1 MGDHDLYETTV
12 EVTITRD
19 STGAVRIVA
28 PHQAYLVVI
37 SGPRVGQR
45 AALGQEPLDIGRG
58 TGCGLQLDADS
69 VSRRHARIEWT
80 GTTHRLLDLGS
91 TNGTFVNEAR
101 ISSREL
107 RDGDRPQI
115 GKVLCK
121 YISGGNIEGAYLE
134 EIQRLM
140 RFDGLTGVHNKRH
153 FDESLQ
159 AAMWQTRQSP
169 RAVGLIVFD
178 LDHFKAI
185 NDTHGHTAGDAVLR
199 QVASVVSEQLSGEQ
213 LLARVGGE
221 EFAVLC
227 PGEGLERVRAL
238 AERIRGEVAARRFA
252 FEELAIPVTVSLGC
266 AERPAGSAE
275 RGVELYERA
284 DARLYAAK
292 SAGRDCVR

>member
-19 STGAVRIVA
+19 ASGAVRIVA

-37 SGPRVGQR
+37 AGPRLGQR
-45 AALGQEPLDIGRG
+45 AALGEQPLEIGRG
-58 TGCGLQLDADS
+58 TGCGLQLDVDS

-80 GTTHRLLDLGS
+80 GVTHRLVDLGS
-91 TNGTFVNEAR
+91 TNGTYVNEAR
-101 ISSREL
+101 ITEREL
-107 RDGDRPQI
+107 ADGDRPQI

-140 RFDGLTGVHNKRH
+140 RYDGLTGVHNKRH

-159 AAMWQTRQSP
+159 AAVWRTRQAP
-169 RAVGLIVFD
+169 APVGLIVFD
-178 LDHFKAI
+178 LDHFKSI

-199 QVASVVSEQLSGEQ
+199 QVSSAVASQVSGSQM
-213 LLARVGGE
+213 LARVGGE

-227 PGEGLERVRAL
+227 PGQGLGEVQVT
-238 AERIRGEVAARRFA
+238 AERIRAAVAAQRFS
-252 FEELAIPVTVSLGC
+252 FEDTVIPVTVSLGC
-266 AERPAGSAE
+266 AERPAGSDE
-275 RGVELYERA
+275 QGIRLYERA
-284 DARLYAAK
+284 DAQLYAAK
-292 SAGRDCVR
+292 NAGRNCVR